1 MKLSI
6 VIPCYN
12 AERTLSQQ
20 LEAFSKES
28 ANGDWELLLSDNGST
43 DDSRAIAEKYISRM
57 PHLRI
62 VDASARRSCASAKNI
77 GAEAARGDALLFC
90 DADDVIAPGY
100 IVAMQNALAEHE
112 FVACRYDFERL
123 NPPWLVKARGQS
135 QTERLNRLL
144 YPPYLHHVWGGSM
157 GIRRQLHER
166 LGGFDE
172 SMRYLAD
179 TDYCVRAQLMGA
191 SIHFVREAVVH
202 YRHRETLGGIYRQA
216 RNWAECDQAVFARYG
231 GPETRARWRWRA
243 HFNIWYTLMKRTP
256 ELLATPEGRGLAMYR
271 LGSQV
276 GYLVGSLKHRV
287 APIVEF

>member
-1 MKLSI
+1 
-6 VIPCYN
+6 
-12 AERTLSQQ
+12 
-20 LEAFSKES
+20 
-28 ANGDWELLLSDNGST
+28 
-43 DDSRAIAEKYISRM
+43 
-57 PHLRI
+57 
-62 VDASARRSCASAKNI
+62 
-77 GAEAARGDALLFC
+77 
-90 DADDVIAPGY
+90 
-100 IVAMQNALAEHE
+100 
-112 FVACRYDFERL
+112 
-123 NPPWLVKARGQS
+123 
-135 QTERLNRLL
+135 
-144 YPPYLHHVWGGSM
+144 M